1 MIIERIDN
9 ARTAYAI
16 HPLMERLFDYLRTHD
31 LRQMS
36 AGRITIE
43 GDDLFINLGVSQ
55 LRTREEQKLET
66 HKRYI
71 DVHLPLDGTEIIGWR
86 PLATTESLPLTDHN
100 EASDFWL
107 WDGPAESYFALT
119 PDEFC
124 VMGPGD
130 AHAPII
136 GEGSLLKAVAKIRV
150 M

>member
-31 LRQMS
+31 LRQMP

-86 PLATTESLPLTDHN
+86 PLATT
-100 EASDFWL
+100 
-107 WDGPAESYFALT
+107 T

>member
-31 LRQMS
+31 LRQMP

-86 PLATTESLPLTDHN
+86 PLATTESLPLT
-100 EASDFWL
+100 
-107 WDGPAESYFALT
+107 GP
-119 PDEFC
+119 
-124 VMGPGD
+124 
-130 AHAPII
+130 
-136 GEGSLLKAVAKIRV
+136 
-150 M
+150 